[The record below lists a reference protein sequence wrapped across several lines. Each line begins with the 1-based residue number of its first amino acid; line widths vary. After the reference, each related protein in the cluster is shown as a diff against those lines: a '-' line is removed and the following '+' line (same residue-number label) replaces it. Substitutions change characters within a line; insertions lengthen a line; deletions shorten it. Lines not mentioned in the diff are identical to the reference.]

1 MQIIRNIMII
11 CSLTALQSKAGK
23 LTLDNA
29 LSLFYDFMVA
39 VFCGVLVCAK
49 EALIIDNQCVE

>member
-1 MQIIRNIMII
+1 MII